1 MPMRWADLDQLNH
14 VNNVVYLAYAAES
27 RAAMVEEGLLDAALV
42 PERVTVE
49 FLLPMQLTRRPVVI
63 ESTLDGADGAGSEVV
78 QEIVQHHDDERRL
91 FARVTTRLGPGLD
104 LGPATIDTPPMPF
117 HGRRADLDQSGLV
130 DPVRVFEYFQETRVL
145 SLAALRHALGAFVI
159 ARLEVEYGPRA
170 TWRPEPWDVSTE
182 LRSLG
187 GASFTVGA
195 EWRDGST
202 VHGRSTAVLV
212 GFDPVTQRS
221 RRFSEE
227 EREAL
232 QSFGRTR

>member
-27 RAAMVEEGLLDAALV
+27 RAAMAEDGLIDGALL
-42 PERVTVE
+42 PERAGVE
-49 FLLPMQLTRRPVVI
+49 FLLPMQLTRRPVVV
-63 ESTLDGADGAGSEVV
+63 ESTVDGADVV
-78 QEIVQHHDDERRL
+78 QEIVQDHDGDRVL

-104 LGPATIDTPPMPF
+104 LGPASIATPPLPF
-117 HGRRADLDQSGLV
+117 HGRRADLDQSGFV

-159 ARLEVEYGPRA
+159 ARLDVEYGPRA
-170 TWRPEPWDVSTE
+170 TWRAEPWDVATE

-187 GASFTVGA
+187 GASFTVAA
-195 EWRDGST
+195 EWRDGDT
-202 VHGRSTAVLV
+202 VRGRSTAVLV
-212 GFDPVTQRS
+212 GFDPETQRS
-221 RRFSEE
+221 RRFSDV

-232 QSFGRTR
+232 QGFGTR